1 MEEENKRLW
10 DTYLSLVK
18 KEYSDHAN
26 NKRKGK
32 QRRNQ
37 KHEEDSESINGLRRI
52 KEQEQLY
59 LLAQNELSDVNI
71 PEYLKEHLKEYVH
84 RDAQAL
90 EDYLCHEDLLIYSK
104 QTTHKYGPGALL
116 NTGNCEAFF
125 AQFEDQAFQ
134 EFLEN
139 MFFHR
144 KLERHLLFCFSR
156 AFRYVSQ
163 VLEASIPGKPKLIQS
178 ILPWCV
184 LYPSS
189 LCDPG

>member
-37 KHEEDSESINGLRRI
+37 KHEEDSESINGFPVNEELLEDIEQGSAENNRQLVEEFENLRDLIAWMISSNESKSLRQLRRI

-90 EDYLCHEDLLIYSK
+90 EDYLCHEDLLI
-104 QTTHKYGPGALL
+104 
-116 NTGNCEAFF
+116 
-125 AQFEDQAFQ
+125 
-134 EFLEN
+134 
-139 MFFHR
+139 
-144 KLERHLLFCFSR
+144 
-156 AFRYVSQ
+156 
-163 VLEASIPGKPKLIQS
+163 
-178 ILPWCV
+178 
-184 LYPSS
+184 
-189 LCDPG
+189 